1 MLIEEKPRF
10 SEQWRKQ
17 GLAQGLEQGL
27 EQGIQIG
34 QAIVLKRLLMR
45 RFGALDPAMHV
56 RIDAAT
62 PTQLETWSLN
72 VLDAQAL
79 DDVFQN

>member
-17 GLAQGLEQGL
+17 GR

-34 QAIVLKRLLMR
+34 QATVLQRLLMR
-45 RFGALDPAMHV
+45 RFGALDPAVHA